1 MTTRMKRAVAAI
13 LAATLPLT
21 SASADVGSSMDSFLN
36 DVGGAANVNGPTA
49 FEGQS
54 AGYYSLGNV
63 WTRFPQK
70 TTNIAN
76 LQLPRARAGCGGID
90 IFAGSFS
97 FINASEIVAM
107 LKAVA
112 NNAVGFAFSL
122 AIDTVCPECS
132 KIMQEF
138 SQKAQLMN
146 NLNINSCEMAQGL
159 VGGIWPKG
167 DLADKAICEAIGNS
181 EGIFT
186 DYAAAK
192 HGCGTKGQR
201 SSTTAQGSGKYDD
214 VNPAVARNYTW
225 TILKKSAF
233 FSPNGTFDEEL
244 AEYAMTLLGTII
256 YVPPKDDEPGK
267 FVPIVGEASSTL
279 VTSLLDGTSNGNVL
293 IFDCDEPDKCL
304 DPGFKSLSLP
314 ASKALRPRVAAL
326 IAGMIQAIHDDTAIT
341 DAQKE
346 LLQVASIPLYKILT
360 VQAAYGR
367 GMPTDDRETL
377 AEIASVDLLF
387 AVLDR
392 IVSEAGRSMSSFI
405 GADEAKI
412 AMWQGQVN
420 VVRQA
425 LADRQAKPTV
435 GRRNCRILDLEPGWI
450 LNEWRIAG
458 EWQFGFHACGKDN
471 VQSALGAQN
480 DLNPAWRK
488 FATVLH
494 AQHALLTDLFQ
505 SLCRK
510 GLFVRTDEKKR
521 VLRLLV
527 ERHPFALL
535 DRSSA
540 EALPVNGLI
549 SDPQLSDIPEKQE
562 RHRALEPFGQ
572 VLFDL
577 LTTKVA

>member
-1 MTTRMKRAVAAI
+1 MIFRKTIAA
-13 LAATLPLT
+13 LAA
-21 SASADVGSSMDSFLN
+21 ASLVITPVFANVGDSMDRFM
-36 DVGGAANVNGPTA
+36 DDMGGAANVTGPTA

-76 LQLPRARAGCGGID
+76 LQLPSAKAGCGGID

-201 SSTTAQGSGKYDD
+201 DSTNDSAGADYAD
-214 VNPAVARNYTW
+214 VHPGVARNYTW
-225 TILKKSAF
+225 HILKKSAF
-233 FSPNGTFDEEL
+233 FNPGGTFDREL
-244 AEYAMTLLGTII
+244 AEYAMTLIGTII
-256 YVPPKDDEPGK
+256 YVPPKDNAPGK
-267 FVPIVGEASSTL
+267 FVPFAGDASSTL
-279 VTSLLDGTSNGNVL
+279 VTALLDGTSGQTIKV
-293 IFDCDEPDKCL
+293 FDCDEPDQCL
-304 DPGFKSLSLP
+304 DPTFRNMSL
-314 ASKALRPRVAAL
+314 ATSKAIRPRVAAL
-326 IAGMIQAIHDDTAIT
+326 ITSMVEAIRADTAIGN
-341 DAQKE
+341 AEKE
-346 LLQVASIPLYKILT
+346 LLQVASVPLYKILT

-387 AVLDR
+387 AVLER
-392 IVSEAGRSMSSFI
+392 IVGEAGRSMSAFI
-405 GADEAKI
+405 GADEAKL
-412 AMWQGQVN
+412 AMWQTQMSE
-420 VVRQA
+420 VRHA
-425 LADRQAKPTV
+425 LADRQSNSQIKVSAIMQIIEKTAMIENMLSASMSPSMAAA
-435 GRRNCRILDLEPGWI
+435 LDWS
-450 LNEWRIAG
+450 RA
-458 EWQFGFHACGKDN
+458 
-471 VQSALGAQN
+471 VQNRS
-480 DLNPAWRK
+480 
-488 FATVLH
+488 
-494 AQHALLTDLFQ
+494 LT
-505 SLCRK
+505 
-510 GLFVRTDEKKR
+510 
-521 VLRLLV
+521 
-527 ERHPFALL
+527 P
-535 DRSSA
+535 
-540 EALPVNGLI
+540 
-549 SDPQLSDIPEKQE
+549 
-562 RHRALEPFGQ
+562 
-572 VLFDL
+572 
-577 LTTKVA
+577 

>member
-1 MTTRMKRAVAAI
+1 MTIKMKRPKTAMLAAI
-13 LAATLPLT
+13 LAATLPLN
-21 SASADVGSSMDSFLN
+21 SVSADVGSSMDSFLS

-49 FEGQS
+49 FQGQS

-146 NLNINSCEMAQGL
+146 NLNINSCELAQGL
-159 VGGIWPKG
+159 VGGVWPKG

-192 HGCGTKGQR
+192 HGCGTRGQR
-201 SSTTAQGSGKYDD
+201 ASTTAQGAGKYDD
-214 VNPAVARNYTW
+214 VNTGVARNYTW

-233 FSPNGTFDEEL
+233 FSPNGTFDQEL

-279 VTSLLDGTSNGNVL
+279 VTSLLDGTSGSNVM
-293 IFDCDEPDKCL
+293 IFHCDEPDKCL
-304 DPGFKSLSLP
+304 DPGFRSLNLP
-314 ASKALRPRVAAL
+314 ASKALRPRVSAL
-326 IAGMIQAIHDDTAIT
+326 IAGMVQAIHDDTAIT
-341 DAQKE
+341 AAQKE
-346 LLQVASIPLYKILT
+346 LLQVSSVPLYKILT

-377 AEIASVDLLF
+377 AEIASVDMLF

-392 IVSEAGRSMSSFI
+392 IVGEAGRSMSSFI

-425 LADRQAKPTV
+425 LADRQANTHLKVNAIMQIIEKTAFIENVLSASMSP
-435 GRRNCRILDLEPGWI
+435 GMAASLDWSRG
-450 LNEWRIAG
+450 
-458 EWQFGFHACGKDN
+458 
-471 VQSALGAQN
+471 VQN
-480 DLNPAWRK
+480 
-488 FATVLH
+488 
-494 AQHALLTDLFQ
+494 
-505 SLCRK
+505 
-510 GLFVRTDEKKR
+510 
-521 VLRLLV
+521 
-527 ERHPFALL
+527 
-535 DRSSA
+535 
-540 EALPVNGLI
+540 
-549 SDPQLSDIPEKQE
+549 
-562 RHRALEPFGQ
+562 RAL
-572 VLFDL
+572 
-577 LTTKVA
+577 TH